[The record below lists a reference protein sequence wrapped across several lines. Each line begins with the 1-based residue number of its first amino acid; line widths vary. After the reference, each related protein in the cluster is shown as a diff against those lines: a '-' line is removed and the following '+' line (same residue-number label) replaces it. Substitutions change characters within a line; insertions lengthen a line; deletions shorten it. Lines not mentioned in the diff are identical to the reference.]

1 MTFFFSRMIKPSL
14 FASFLLA
21 ILVLTA
27 LSGCSASQNPTVP
40 LEISPNQVKLELQ
53 KGAMILDVR
62 ETSEY
67 ATGHI
72 AGAVLIPLG
81 ELSSRLQELPKE
93 RLIIVQCRSG
103 SRSAQ
108 GRDLL
113 VKNGFVNVT
122 SLSGGILAWQAAG
135 YPIET
140 GLPK

>member
-1 MTFFFSRMIKPSL
+1 
-14 FASFLLA
+14 
-21 ILVLTA
+21 
-27 LSGCSASQNPTVP
+27 LSGCSSSPTLASPM
-40 LEISPNQVKLELQ
+40 EISPSQAQLEIQ
-53 KGAMILDVR
+53 KGAMVLDVR
-62 ETSEY
+62 ESSEY

-81 ELSSRLQELPKE
+81 ELAPRLQELPKD

-113 VKNGFVNVT
+113 LKNGFTNVT

-135 YPIET
+135 YPVES
-140 GLPK
+140 GAPKQ